1 MLGMLVCFCWRI
13 YLLSIERQEKKEAAR
28 NAQDRLSQLE
38 TVTADF
44 KGQSLKEKLQDNM
57 QFRQN
62 PLVSD
67 LIKDVGTLFLLQTK
81 YLHSRKLSKDL
92 KEIRPSKKKSNGCS
106 SKRSESTLRKSLL
119 SRMRSRLWA
128 QIDTTERSGFY
139 TSLNDNKT
147 HIRL

>member
-1 MLGMLVCFCWRI
+1 MICQRKREVITGAFFTLPMLCILVCFCWRV

-28 NAQDRLSQLE
+28 NAQERLGQLE

-67 LIKDVGTLFLLQTK
+67 LIKDVGT
-81 YLHSRKLSKDL
+81 
-92 KEIRPSKKKSNGCS
+92 
-106 SKRSESTLRKSLL
+106 
-119 SRMRSRLWA
+119 
-128 QIDTTERSGFY
+128 
-139 TSLNDNKT
+139 
-147 HIRL
+147 